1 MINDPD
7 AALPLSTATIGA
19 VNADLAAILP
29 HIQQDQ
35 KPVVLLR
42 LEATDTELKVTKK
55 NMPGAIKAITD
66 QHPLA
71 QIVFDMTEFVVM
83 PAVVLV
89 DRVLAFTKAA
99 AGSQVSGS
107 HSDPHQLMVHLGVDQ
122 SSSHV
127 HVYLDDL
134 EHIKGHSQEPS
145 WMSVCGL
152 GTR

>member
-7 AALPLSTATIGA
+7 AALPLSNATIGA
-19 VNADLAAILP
+19 VNADLAAISP
-29 HIQQDQ
+29 YMQQDQ
-35 KPVVLLR
+35 TPVVLLR
-42 LEATDTELKVTKK
+42 LEATDTELKETKK
-55 NMPGAIKAITD
+55 NMPGAIKAIRN

-71 QIVFDMTEFVVM
+71 QIVFDMTEFVLM

-107 HSDPHQLMVHLGVDQ
+107 HSDPHRLMVHLGVDH

-134 EHIKGHSQEPS
+134 EHIKVRNQEPS